1 MMTKNEE
8 ISGEISF
15 DPDLNKRI
23 VQTSIAKQFLRVHGD
38 MAYMMVLM
46 EMESD
51 IPERRKTNWREILTI
66 IEQLEKEQKD
76 ASN

>member
-1 MMTKNEE
+1 MEVE
-8 ISGEISF
+8 ISGKITL